1 MVRVLKRLKVTFIF
15 ISFNLATPILFKN
28 CDDTR
33 DSNSINIKK
42 HLKKVN
48 ITSNRIS
55 GISDSID
62 FTIDETTGFVGDRKY
77 ERTNSK
83 SVYDN
88 LNIEFNGIP

>member
-1 MVRVLKRLKVTFIF
+1 MVRALKKLKVTFIS
-15 ISFNLATPILFKN
+15 ILFNLATRILFKN

-48 ITSNRIS
+48 ITSNLIS

-62 FTIDETTGFVGDRKY
+62 FTIDETTGFVSDRKH

-83 SVYDN
+83 SIYDN

>member
-48 ITSNRIS
+48 ITSNPIT
-55 GISDSID
+55 GISDSVD
-62 FTIDETTGFVGDRKY
+62 FTIDETTGFVSDRKH

-83 SVYDN
+83 SIYDN

>member
-62 FTIDETTGFVGDRKY
+62 FIIDETTGFVSDKKH

-83 SVYDN
+83 SIYDN

>member
-62 FTIDETTGFVGDRKY
+62 FTIDETTGFVSDKKH

-83 SVYDN
+83 SIYDN

>member
-1 MVRVLKRLKVTFIF
+1 MVRALKKLKVTFIS
-15 ISFNLATPILFKN
+15 ILFNLATRILFKN

-48 ITSNRIS
+48 ITSNPIS
-55 GISDSID
+55 DISDSID
-62 FTIDETTGFVGDRKY
+62 FTIDETTGFVSDRKH

-83 SVYDN
+83 SIYDN

>member
-1 MVRVLKRLKVTFIF
+1 MLKRLKVTFIS

-48 ITSNRIS
+48 ITSNLIS

-62 FTIDETTGFVGDRKY
+62 FTIDETTGFVSDRKH

-83 SVYDN
+83 SIYDN
-88 LNIEFNGIP
+88 LNIGFNGIP

>member
-1 MVRVLKRLKVTFIF
+1 MLKRLKVTFIF

-62 FTIDETTGFVGDRKY
+62 FTIDETTGFVSDKKH

-83 SVYDN
+83 SIYDN